1 MNGTLPH
8 AGCVPFHRAPSPSIP
23 VTHPHRPSL
32 SFAVPSLLLAAVL
45 AGCRHE
51 HDDHDHDH
59 AEQHPPQNPGV
70 IAVPAAV
77 RQNLGI
83 TFVPVERRRVAATL
97 RLPGAFELLPNGRRD
112 VRPPFAGR
120 VEVRVQPLQAVQPG
134 DLLAT
139 LDAPEWR
146 ALQRE
151 LGELE
156 ADLLA
161 TEANVAAMQPLLQ
174 ACELHTRS
182 LRKAL
187 ATVEQ
192 QVARLEQTQQELGGQ
207 AQALAEAR
215 LLAAQTE
222 AQVAEAAEKH
232 TQTHTRI
239 TELEVQQRAQQQR
252 RLLLLAGMATHAGRS
267 VDELLVT
274 SDGKPA
280 WQRLAALELRAP
292 AAGVVEQL
300 AATSGAWLAAGELVL
315 RLVDPTQVR
324 VRAEALQSDLAR
336 LADGLPAWIEPIGA
350 LDPRQ
355 HVRAELRLG
364 TVGDPLQRTLDLF
377 ALPRPATA
385 AEPWPAF
392 VRAGVAVMLAV
403 ETKASGER
411 ELAIPSACVLP
422 DGLQRVFFL
431 RDPNDKDKVR
441 RIEADLGVDD
451 GRFVVVKSGLADGDE
466 VVLAGAYELVL
477 ASSSAPQRGGHFHA
491 DGTFH
496 ADDDHK

>member
-1 MNGTLPH
+1 MNGTPPA
-8 AGCVPFHRAPSPSIP
+8 AGCVPFLRAPSPSIP
-23 VTHPHRPSL
+23 VPHHHRPSPSSVAL
-32 SFAVPSLLLAAVL
+32 SLLLAVLL
-45 AGCRHE
+45 AGCR

-59 AEQHPPQNPGV
+59 ADEHAPTDPNV

-120 VEVRVQPLQAVQPG
+120 VSVRVQPLQAVQPG
-134 DLLAT
+134 DVLAT
-139 LDAPEWR
+139 FDAPEWR
-146 ALQRE
+146 SLQRE

-156 ADLLA
+156 AELA
-161 TEANVAAMQPLLQ
+161 ATDANAVAMQPLLA
-174 ACELHTRS
+174 ACDRHRES
-182 LRKAL
+182 LQRAL
-187 ATVEQ
+187 TTTEQ
-192 QVARLEQTQQELGGQ
+192 QVALLERTQQEVGGQ
-207 AQALAEAR
+207 AQALASAR

-239 TELEVQQRAQQQR
+239 LELEIRQRSLQQR
-252 RLLLLAGMATHAGRS
+252 RQLLLASMATHAGS
-267 VDELLVT
+267 TVDDLQRVT
-274 SDGKPA
+274 EGIAA

-292 AAGVVEQL
+292 AAGVVERI
-300 AATSGAWLAAGELVL
+300 AATSGALLAAGDLVL
-315 RLVDPTQVR
+315 TLVDPTQVR
-324 VRAEALQSDLAR
+324 VRAQVLQSDLR
-336 LADGLPAWIEPIGA
+336 HLADGLPAWIEPIGA

-364 TVGDPLQRTLDLF
+364 AVGDPLQRTLELF
-377 ALPRPATA
+377 AMPRAATA

-392 VRAGVAVMLAV
+392 VRGGVAVMLAV
-403 ETKASGER
+403 ETRTSGER

>member
-1 MNGTLPH
+1 MTH
-8 AGCVPFHRAPSPSIP
+8 HHRPSPSF
-23 VTHPHRPSL
+23 VAL
-32 SFAVPSLLLAAVL
+32 SLLLAALL
-45 AGCRHE
+45 AGCR

-59 AEQHPPQNPGV
+59 DHADEHEPTDPNV
-70 IAVPAAV
+70 IAVPAPV

-83 TFVPVERRRVAATL
+83 TFAPVQRRRVAATL

-112 VRPPFAGR
+112 LRPPFAGR
-120 VEVRVQPLQAVQPG
+120 VDVRVQPLQAVMPG
-134 DLLAT
+134 DVLAT
-139 LDAPEWR
+139 LAAPEWR

-156 ADLLA
+156 AEMAA
-161 TEANVAAMQPLLQ
+161 TDANLEAMQPLLA
-174 ACELHTRS
+174 ACDRHRQS
-182 LRKAL
+182 LQRAL
-187 ATVEQ
+187 TTTEQ
-192 QVARLEQTQQELGGQ
+192 QVALLERTQQKVGGQ
-207 AQALAEAR
+207 AQALAGAR

-239 TELEVQQRAQQQR
+239 LELEIQQRSLQQR
-252 RLLLLAGMATHAGRS
+252 RLLLLASMATHAGRS
-267 VDELLVT
+267 VDDLLVVT
-274 SDGKPA
+274 EGIPA

-292 AAGVVEQL
+292 AAGVVERI
-300 AATSGAWLAAGELVL
+300 AATNGALLSAGDLVL
-315 RLVDPTQVR
+315 TLVDPAQVR
-324 VRAEALQSDLAR
+324 VRAQALQSDLR
-336 LADGLPAWIEPIGA
+336 HLADGLPAWIEPIGA

-364 TVGDPLQRTLDLF
+364 AVGDPLQRTLELF
-377 ALPRPATA
+377 AMPRPATA

-392 VRAGVAVMLAV
+392 VRGGVAVMLAV
-403 ETKASGER
+403 ETQASGER

-431 RDPNDKDKVR
+431 RDPKDADKVR

>member
-1 MNGTLPH
+1 VTH
-8 AGCVPFHRAPSPSIP
+8 HHRPSPSF
-23 VTHPHRPSL
+23 VAL
-32 SFAVPSLLLAAVL
+32 SLLLAALL
-45 AGCRHE
+45 AGCR

-59 AEQHPPQNPGV
+59 ADEHAPTDPNV
-70 IAVPAAV
+70 IAVPAPV

-83 TFVPVERRRVAATL
+83 TFAPVQRRRVAATL

-112 VRPPFAGR
+112 LRPPFAGR
-120 VEVRVQPLQAVQPG
+120 VDVRVQPLQAVMPG
-134 DLLAT
+134 DVLAT
-139 LDAPEWR
+139 LAAPEWR

-156 ADLLA
+156 AEMAA
-161 TEANVAAMQPLLQ
+161 TDANLEAMQPLLA
-174 ACELHTRS
+174 ACDRHRQS
-182 LRKAL
+182 LQRAL
-187 ATVEQ
+187 TTTEQ
-192 QVARLEQTQQELGGQ
+192 QVALLERTQQEVGGQ
-207 AQALAEAR
+207 AQALAGAR

-239 TELEVQQRAQQQR
+239 LELEIQQRSLQQR
-252 RLLLLAGMATHAGRS
+252 RLLLLASMATHAGRS
-267 VDELLVT
+267 VDDLLVVT
-274 SDGKPA
+274 DGIPA

-292 AAGVVEQL
+292 AAGVVERI
-300 AATSGAWLAAGELVL
+300 AATNGALLSAGDLVL
-315 RLVDPTQVR
+315 TLVDPAQVR
-324 VRAEALQSDLAR
+324 VRAQALQSDLR
-336 LADGLPAWIEPIGA
+336 HLADGLPAWIEPIGA
-350 LDPRQ
+350 LDPR
-355 HVRAELRLG
+355 
-364 TVGDPLQRTLDLF
+364 
-377 ALPRPATA
+377 PATA

-392 VRAGVAVMLAV
+392 VRGGVAVMLAV
-403 ETKASGER
+403 ETQASGER

-431 RDPNDKDKVR
+431 RDPKDADKVR

>member
-1 MNGTLPH
+1 MTH
-8 AGCVPFHRAPSPSIP
+8 HHRPSPSS
-23 VTHPHRPSL
+23 VAL
-32 SFAVPSLLLAAVL
+32 SLLLAALL
-45 AGCRHE
+45 AGCR

-59 AEQHPPQNPGV
+59 DHADEHAPTDPNV
-70 IAVPAAV
+70 IAVPAPV

-97 RLPGAFELLPNGRRD
+97 RLPGAFELLPNGRREL
-112 VRPPFAGR
+112 RPPFAGR
-120 VEVRVQPLQAVQPG
+120 VDVRVQPLQAVQAG
-134 DLLAT
+134 DVLAT
-139 LDAPEWR
+139 LAAPEWR
-146 ALQRE
+146 ALQRQ

-156 ADLLA
+156 AEMAA
-161 TEANVAAMQPLLQ
+161 TDANFQAMQPLLA
-174 ACELHTRS
+174 ACDRHRQS
-182 LRKAL
+182 LQRAL
-187 ATVEQ
+187 TTTEQ
-192 QVARLEQTQQELGGQ
+192 QVALLERTQQEVGGQ
-207 AQALAEAR
+207 AQSLAGAR

-239 TELEVQQRAQQQR
+239 LELEIQQRSLQQR
-252 RLLLLAGMATHAGRS
+252 RQLLLASMATHAGRS
-267 VDELLVT
+267 VDDLLVVT
-274 SDGKPA
+274 DGVPA

-292 AAGVVEQL
+292 AAGVVERI
-300 AATSGAWLAAGELVL
+300 AATNGALLSAGDLVL
-315 RLVDPTQVR
+315 TLVDPAQVR
-324 VRAEALQSDLAR
+324 VRAQALQSDLR
-336 LADGLPAWIEPIGA
+336 HLADGLPAWIEPIGA

-364 TVGDPLQRTLDLF
+364 AVGDPLQRTLELF
-377 ALPRPATA
+377 AMPRPATA

-392 VRAGVAVMLAV
+392 VRGGVAVMLAV

-431 RDPNDKDKVR
+431 RDPKDADKVR

>member
-1 MNGTLPH
+1 MNGTPPA
-8 AGCVPFHRAPSPSIP
+8 AGCVPFLRAPSPSIP
-23 VTHPHRPSL
+23 VPHHHRPSL
-32 SFAVPSLLLAAVL
+32 SFAVPSLLLVAVL

-51 HDDHDHDH
+51 HDDHEH
-59 AEQHPPQNPGV
+59 AEPHPPQNPGV

-83 TFVPVERRRVAATL
+83 TFVPVERRRVAASL

-112 VRPPFAGR
+112 VRPPLAGR
-120 VEVRVQPLQAVQPG
+120 VEVRVQPLQSVQTG
-134 DLLAT
+134 ELLAT

-156 ADLLA
+156 AELA
-161 TEANVAAMQPLLQ
+161 ATAANVTAMQPMLQ
-174 ACELHTRS
+174 ACEQHTQS
-182 LRKAL
+182 LRRAL
-187 ATVEQ
+187 TTVEQ

-207 AQALAEAR
+207 AQALGEAR

-222 AQVAEAAEKH
+222 AQVAEATEKH

-239 TELEVQQRAQQQR
+239 TELEVKQRSQQQR

-267 VDELLVT
+267 VDELLAAT
-274 SDGKPA
+274 DAGPA

-292 AAGVVEQL
+292 AAGVVEHID
-300 AATSGAWLAAGELVL
+300 ATSGAWLAAGERVL
-315 RLVDPTQVR
+315 TLVDPAQVR
-324 VRAEALQSDLAR
+324 VRAQALQSDLAR
-336 LADGLPAWIEPIGA
+336 LADGLPAWIEPVGA

-364 TVGDPLQRTLDLF
+364 AIGDPLQRTLELF
-377 ALPRPATA
+377 ATPRPATA
-385 AEPWPAF
+385 DAPWPAF
-392 VRAGVAVMLAV
+392 VRAGVAVMLGI
-403 ETKASGER
+403 ETVGSGDR

-451 GRFVVVKSGLADGDE
+451 GRFVVIKSGLADGDE

-477 ASSSAPQRGGHFHA
+477 ASSSGAQRGGHFHA

-496 ADDDHK
+496 ADDHK